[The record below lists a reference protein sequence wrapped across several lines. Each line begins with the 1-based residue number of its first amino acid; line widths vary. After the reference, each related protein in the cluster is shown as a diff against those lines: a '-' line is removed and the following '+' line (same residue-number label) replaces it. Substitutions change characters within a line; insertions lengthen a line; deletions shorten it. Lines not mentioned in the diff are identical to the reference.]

1 MTSLHCL
8 TMTSVTKFH
17 NYLGTRTVK
26 KKNLYEQPLNERI
39 RNLLRLEYLFA
50 GIMYRIKGPAEWDSR
65 AVIDNFIEI
74 LDFIARIDFKVELIK
89 DHALILER
97 WQRTPNVNTERLTNL
112 LDKTKEL
119 VEKLDHIENQLEE
132 NLSQNQLI
140 HLIRQRSTI
149 SGGTCRSDLPGYYHW
164 LQRNPKQRQNKL
176 SEWLAPLMPLR
187 DAIDLNLYLIRN
199 NAVTSQESALSG
211 FFQSKLDGNVNYQI
225 IQVWMLMEH
234 PCYPEIKGGKQ
245 RFTIRFFEQAD
256 VEERAIQTEQDVN
269 FELCCCM
276 T

>member
-1 MTSLHCL
+1 MTIVVFSQ
-8 TMTSVTKFH
+8 MTTNH
-17 NYLGTRTVK
+17 NYLGTVK
-26 KKNLYEQPLNERI
+26 KKNVYEHPLNERI

-50 GIMYRIKGPAEWDSR
+50 GMMYRIKGPAEWDSR
-65 AVIDNFIEI
+65 AVIDNIIEI
-74 LDFIARIDFKVELIK
+74 LDFIARIDFKAELIK
-89 DHALILER
+89 DLEHHAQILER
-97 WQRTPNVNTERLTNL
+97 WQRTPNVNTERLVGL
-112 LDKTKEL
+112 IDKTKEL
-119 VEKLDHIENQLEE
+119 VERLDNIEGQIEE

-140 HLIRQRSTI
+140 NLIRQRRTI
-149 SGGTCRSDLPGYYHW
+149 SGGTCRSDLPGYYYW

-199 NAVTSQESALSG
+199 NAVTSQETALCG
-211 FFQSKLDGNVNYQI
+211 FFKSKLGAQTNYQI
-225 IQVWMLMEH
+225 IQVWMPIEH

-245 RFTIRFFEQAD
+245 HITIRFFEQAD
-256 VEERAIQTEQDVN
+256 VEERDRKTEQDVN